1 MVLVEYTH
9 PEVAKEN
16 VLTGLEHGAHVV
28 IGTSGLSDVDYG
40 EIDLIAQE
48 KGRGVLACGN
58 FAIGAVLLQ
67 RFAAMAAKHIPHW
80 EIIDYAHADK
90 VDVPSGTALEL
101 ANRLAKIGESRLE
114 VPLEEVRGPSET
126 RGARIGGSQVHSVRL
141 PGYVISL
148 EAVFGLPDQRLTLR
162 FDSGASAEPYTA
174 GALLAI
180 RQVGRLT
187 GLHRGL
193 DSVMEF

>member
-1 MVLVEYTH
+1 
-9 PEVAKEN
+9 
-16 VLTGLEHGAHVV
+16 
-28 IGTSGLSDVDYG
+28 
-40 EIDLIAQE
+40 
-48 KGRGVLACGN
+48 VLACGN

-67 RFAAMAAKHIPHW
+67 RFAAAAARHIPQW

-101 ANRLAKIGESRLE
+101 ANRLATIGESRLE
-114 VPLEEVRGPSET
+114 IPLDEVRGPSQT
-126 RGARIGGSQVHSVRL
+126 RGARIGSSQVHSIRL

-162 FDSGASAEPYTA
+162 FDSGASPEPYTA

-180 RQVGRLT
+180 RQVGGLT